1 MTEERLQKK
10 LQQWEKKRKY
20 IVAKEKIKS
29 EKKDIKSKH
38 KPSTSKFLMAFL
50 FINCSII
57 ELYTMFVIILSMKM
71 GFEADFGPLQ
81 MLITAVVAQVIG
93 YAIYSL
99 KASKENS
106 SGGIVYET
114 AIMKL
119 KSEDSAEE
127 EQEEIVG

>member
-1 MTEERLQKK
+1 MTQQKLEKK
-10 LQQWEKKRKY
+10 LQQWEKKREY
-20 IVAKEKIKS
+20 IIAKEKIKA
-29 EKKDIKSKH
+29 EKQEIKNKY

-57 ELYTMFVIILSMKM
+57 EIYTMFVIILSMRM

-106 SGGIVYET
+106 AGGIVYET
-114 AIMKL
+114 AIRKMGTE
-119 KSEDSAEE
+119 ED
-127 EQEEIVG
+127 QEEFVG

>member
-1 MTEERLQKK
+1 MTQQKLEKK
-10 LQQWEKKRKY
+10 LQQWEKKREY
-20 IVAKEKIKS
+20 IIAKEKIKA
-29 EKKDIKSKH
+29 EKQEIKNKY

-57 ELYTMFVIILSMKM
+57 EIYTMFVIILSMRM

-106 SGGIVYET
+106 AGGIVYET
-114 AIMKL
+114 AIRKMGTE
-119 KSEDSAEE
+119 ED
-127 EQEEIVG
+127 QEESVG

>member
-1 MTEERLQKK
+1 MTQQKLEKK
-10 LQQWEKKRKY
+10 LQQWEKKREY
-20 IVAKEKIKS
+20 IIAKERIKA
-29 EKKDIKSKH
+29 EKKEIKNKY

-57 ELYTMFVIILSMKM
+57 EIYTMFVIILSMRM

-106 SGGIVYET
+106 AGGIVYET
-114 AIMKL
+114 AIRKIETG
-119 KSEDSAEE
+119 ED
-127 EQEEIVG
+127 QEESVG

>member
-1 MTEERLQKK
+1 MTQQKLEKK

-20 IVAKEKIKS
+20 IIAKEKIKA
-29 EKKDIKSKH
+29 EKQEIKNKY

-57 ELYTMFVIILSMKM
+57 EIYTMFVIILSMKM

-106 SGGIVYET
+106 AGGIVYET
-114 AIMKL
+114 AIRKMGTE
-119 KSEDSAEE
+119 ED
-127 EQEEIVG
+127 QEESVG

>member
-1 MTEERLQKK
+1 MTQQKLEKK
-10 LQQWEKKRKY
+10 LQQWEKKREY
-20 IVAKEKIKS
+20 IIAKERIKA
-29 EKKDIKSKH
+29 EKKEIKNKH

-57 ELYTMFVIILSMKM
+57 EIYTMFVIILSMRM

-106 SGGIVYET
+106 AGGIVYET
-114 AIMKL
+114 AIRKM
-119 KSEDSAEE
+119 ETEE
-127 EQEEIVG
+127 NQEESVG

>member
-1 MTEERLQKK
+1 MTQQKLEKK
-10 LQQWEKKRKY
+10 LQQWEKKREY
-20 IVAKEKIKS
+20 IIAKEKIKA
-29 EKKDIKSKH
+29 EKQEIKNKY

-57 ELYTMFVIILSMKM
+57 EIYTMFVIILSMKM

-106 SGGIVYET
+106 AGGIVYET
-114 AIMKL
+114 AIRKMETE
-119 KSEDSAEE
+119 ED
-127 EQEEIVG
+127 QEESVG

>member
-1 MTEERLQKK
+1 MTQQKLEKK
-10 LQQWEKKRKY
+10 LQQWEKKREY
-20 IVAKEKIKS
+20 IIAKEKIKA
-29 EKKDIKSKH
+29 EKQEIKNKY

-57 ELYTMFVIILSMKM
+57 ELYTMFVIIYSMRM
-71 GFEADFGPLQ
+71 GFQADFGPLQ

-106 SGGIVYET
+106 AGGIVYET
-114 AIMKL
+114 AIRKIGT
-119 KSEDSAEE
+119 EE
-127 EQEEIVG
+127 NQEESVG

>member
-1 MTEERLQKK
+1 MTQQKLEKK
-10 LQQWEKKRKY
+10 LQQWEKKREY
-20 IVAKEKIKS
+20 IIAKEKIKA
-29 EKKDIKSKH
+29 EKQEIKNKY

-57 ELYTMFVIILSMKM
+57 EIYTMFVIILSMKM

-106 SGGIVYET
+106 AGGIVYET
-114 AIMKL
+114 AIRKIETE
-119 KSEDSAEE
+119 ED
-127 EQEEIVG
+127 QEESVG